1 MIDGF
6 INEHESLDNMETLE
20 KLAEG
25 EVVQISDNEIAV
37 NNLAMGIKIPTSTR
51 TPVGYLDNLKSFKDV
66 YNDIYKQMEV
76 ANKLYKYNPIVGNA
90 IDVLIEFAITKIS
103 LEATGSKRLDKLI
116 NHFLENV
123 NFDNNA
129 TLPGVYPL
137 MNQITLEW
145 FTSGNVFPYVRWDN
159 ISIPNI
165 NGNFKFP
172 VSVMLL
178 NPQSIKIPKGPVAF
192 GREIIELKYDSELIE
207 ALRSDGRS
215 NRESM
220 LLRSA
225 VPPTLLRAIRQTGVN
240 TFLDGIRLDSRF
252 VSHLKRKS
260 RSYEVWGQPY
270 LTRCFTDAS
279 ILERLRQVDESV
291 ATGLLNLITIFKIG
305 TEEHP
310 ASQLRL
316 NQFAAIIRNPKAT
329 TTLVWAHD
337 IDVIQVG
344 PDGKMLQF
352 DKKYKE
358 GKENLMIALGV
369 PPVLS
374 SLSSSGGNPWVSIL
388 SLIERLSSW
397 RTLSTIWLEGICN
410 QIAKENN
417 FKERINLKWDRM
429 NLRDDTSVKNL
440 LLSFYDRGLIS
451 IKDAVQESGRKFDS
465 VLENQKDQKAKG
477 YEKDF
482 LPPEAPFSGGQGRPN
497 ASSPKM
503 SKESTNKTKT
513 KIESTVNLKTQTK
526 KKTPDSKV
534 K

>member
-1 MIDGF
+1 MESGF
-6 INEHESLDNMETLE
+6 INNHESLQDVETLNR
-20 KLAEG
+20 LSQG
-25 EVVQISDNEIAV
+25 EAVQISDNEIAV
-37 NNLAMGIKIPTSTR
+37 DNLAMGIKIPTSTR
-51 TPVGYLDNLKSFKDV
+51 SPVGYLDSLQSFKDV

-76 ANKLYKYNPIVGNA
+76 ANKLYTYNPVIGNA
-90 IDVLIEFAITKIS
+90 VDVLVEFAITKIS
-103 LEATGSKRLDKLI
+103 LESTGKKRLDNLI
-116 NHFLENV
+116 NHFLEAV
-123 NFDNNA
+123 NFDNNT

-137 MNQITLEW
+137 MNEITLEW

-159 ISIPNI
+159 ISVPNI
-165 NGNFKFP
+165 KGSFKFP
-172 VSVMLL
+172 ISVTLL
-178 NPQSIKIPKGPVAF
+178 NPQSVKIPKGPVAF

-225 VPPTLLRAIRQTGVN
+225 VPPTLLRAIRSNRGN
-240 TFLDGIRLDSRF
+240 FLDGIRLDSRF

-260 RSYEVWGQPY
+260 RSYKVWGSPY
-270 LTRCFTDAS
+270 LTRCFSDAS
-279 ILERLRQVDESV
+279 ILERLRQVDEAV
-291 ATGLLNLITIFKIG
+291 ASGLLNLITIFKIG

-310 ASQLRL
+310 ASQARL
-316 NQFAAIIRNPKAT
+316 TQFASIIRNPKAT

-337 IDVIQVG
+337 IEVEQVG

-352 DKKYKE
+352 DKKYRE
-358 GKENLMIALGV
+358 GKENLMIALGI
-369 PPVLS
+369 PPILS
-374 SLSSSGGNPWVSIL
+374 SLSSSGNPWVSIL
-388 SLIERLSSW
+388 SLIERLSNW
-397 RTLSTIWLEGICN
+397 RTLSTIWLEGLCN

-417 FKERINLKWDRM
+417 FNERIKLKWDRM

-451 IKDAVQESGRKFDS
+451 IKDAVQESGRQFES
-465 VLENQKDQKAKG
+465 VLSNKKDQKEKG

-482 LPPEAPFSGGQGRPN
+482 LPPEAPFSGTQGRPDQ
-497 ASSPKM
+497 SSPKM

-513 KIESTVNLKTQTK
+513 KLESTINLKKQTK
-526 KKTPDSKV
+526 NKTPDSKV